1 MLLEVARGNFSY
13 RIERS
18 EHNDELEALVVLA
31 NMMTEE
37 LEGSIHHRYY
47 INLHESYKHIAQMTF
62 VLDLNFNIQNFNSMV
77 SEILLFS
84 PEELQGKLIT
94 DFLTE
99 ESKPVWEEL
108 LDIISEEE
116 HYNHTVELCFK
127 AKQFFIVP
135 VICSVSNLTYSDNR
149 AVVLVTAIETILQ
162 SAERIHELHRLINN
176 QDNPDKNNLR
186 ILLTEADISKIAK
199 AKDYITI
206 HLKDINFSLKDL
218 AHTLG
223 TNEFK
228 LKYGFKQLYGT
239 TIFRFVQDERL
250 RKASL
255 LVQYSKLP
263 FKTIA
268 EMSGF
273 KTAPHF
279 SRVFKEKY
287 GCTPSTLR
295 KRSAN
300 KNK

>member
-1 MLLEVARGNFSY
+1 MLIEVARGNFSY

-18 EHNDELEALVVLA
+18 EYNDELEALVVLA

-37 LEGSIHHRYY
+37 LEESMRHNNY
-47 INLHESYKHIAQMTF
+47 INLQESYKYIAQMTF
-62 VLDLNFNIQNFNSMV
+62 VLDDDFIIRNFNPMV
-77 SEILLFS
+77 SEMLLFS
-84 PEELQGKLIT
+84 PEEIQGKPIT

-99 ESKPVWEEL
+99 ESTPVWRDLLEFISGEEY
-108 LDIISEEE
+108 
-116 HYNHTVELCFK
+116 YNHTVELHFK
-127 AKQFFIVP
+127 AKEFFIVP
-135 VICSVSNLTYSDNR
+135 TVCSVSNLSYSDGR
-149 AVVLVTAIETILQ
+149 ASVLVTSIETVLQ
-162 SAERIHELHRLINN
+162 SAEEIRELHRKVNDQHN
-176 QDNPDKNNLR
+176 SGENNLR
-186 ILLTEADISKIAK
+186 ILLTQADVAKIAK
-199 AKDYITI
+199 AKDYLTK

-255 LVQYSKLP
+255 LVQHSKLP
-263 FKTIA
+263 LKVIA

-287 GCTPSTLR
+287 GCSPSTLR
-295 KRSAN
+295 KHFLN
-300 KNK
+300 K